1 MDQHLTV
8 KEATKLTG
16 KSESTIKRLIRDITA
31 DATHEDRKFILPT
44 HDELERLRDAGEPYV
59 WKVDRMLLLKRY
71 PQETQTEEGNSRT
84 DKTDRTATP
93 DSQLVESLHDRLTS
107 QDDQIQTLKTQLD
120 RKDGQIDNLNER
132 MRETN
137 ILMKE
142 LQQKLAIAAP
152 AVPADPSPPIDA
164 EPATTSTTD
173 DASKKR
179 PSTIEKHLPTF
190 AGLFRSKK

>member
-16 KSESTIKRLIRDITA
+16 KSESTIKRLIHVITA
-31 DATHEDRKFILPT
+31 DVAHEDRNSIHPA

-59 WKVDRMLLLKRY
+59 WKIDRMLLLKRY
-71 PQETQTEEGNSRT
+71 PQEPQAEEGSDRT
-84 DKTDRTATP
+84 DETDAATA
-93 DSQLVESLHDRLTS
+93 SENQLVDSLRERLLS
-107 QDDQIQTLKTQLD
+107 QDDQIQTFKTQLD

-152 AVPADPSPPIDA
+152 TAPAEPSIPIDA
-164 EPATTSTTD
+164 EPATNSPSNTSEKQ
-173 DASKKR
+173 S
-179 PSTIEKHLPTF
+179 STMEKHLPTI
-190 AGLFRSKK
+190 AGWFRSKK

>member
-31 DATHEDRKFILPT
+31 DATHDDRKSILPT

-71 PQETQTEEGNSRT
+71 PQETQSEEGSSRT
-84 DKTDRTATP
+84 DKRDQAATS
-93 DSQLVESLHDRLTS
+93 DSQLVDSLRERLVS

-152 AVPADPSPPIDA
+152 AVDPSTPIDA
-164 EPATTSTTD
+164 EPAATSSTD
-173 DASKKR
+173 DTSEKQ

-190 AGLFRSKK
+190 SGLFRSKK

>member
-1 MDQHLTV
+1 MDHHLTV

-31 DATHEDRKFILPT
+31 DTTHVDRKLILPT
-44 HDELERLRDAGEPYV
+44 HDELERLREAGEPYV
-59 WKVDRMLLLKRY
+59 WKIDRMLLLKRY
-71 PQETQTEEGNSRT
+71 PQETQTEEGSAGADETNNAAAS
-84 DKTDRTATP
+84 DA
-93 DSQLVESLHDRLTS
+93 QLVESLRDRLNS
-107 QDDQIQTLKTQLD
+107 QADQIQTLKTQLD

-152 AVPADPSPPIDA
+152 AATAETSTPIDS
-164 EPATTSTTD
+164 EPATTS
-173 DASKKR
+173 SNSEPQYR
-179 PSTIEKHLPTF
+179 PSVIERHLPTLV
-190 AGLFRSKK
+190 GMFRSKK